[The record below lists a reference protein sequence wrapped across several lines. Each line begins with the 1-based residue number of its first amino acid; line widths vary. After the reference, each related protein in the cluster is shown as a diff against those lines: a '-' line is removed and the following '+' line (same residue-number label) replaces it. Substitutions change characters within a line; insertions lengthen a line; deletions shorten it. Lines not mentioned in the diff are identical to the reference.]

1 MIGAAADLAAA
12 LVEAVDLGASAAAI
26 LAAAGRIATGSS
38 TARGGLHLDQ
48 LLADLVQKLKTALGE
63 HLVSVILYGSAA
75 IGDWQQK
82 TSDLNVLCVLDG
94 ITPAELAKSEPVF
107 RWWRDKGQPSPL
119 LLTAEEVRTSTD
131 CFAME
136 FHDMQQHRRV
146 LHGSDV
152 IQGLTV
158 EDRFYR
164 AQVEH
169 ELRSKQIRLR
179 QKAAELLPDHKRL
192 VALLT
197 DSISTFL
204 VLGRHALILSGREAH
219 WKKQEILTA
228 LETPLGSP
236 LKNCATILAIR
247 QSGESLSSGDAV
259 SLLEGYLQET
269 DALVRFVDGLAVDGA
284 SSSVV
289 V

>member
-1 MIGAAADLAAA
+1 
-12 LVEAVDLGASAAAI
+12 
-26 LAAAGRIATGSS
+26 
-38 TARGGLHLDQ
+38 LDQ
-48 LLADLVQKLKTALGE
+48 LLSDLVQKLKAAFEE
-63 HLVSVILYGSAA
+63 HLISVILYGSAA
-75 IGDWQQK
+75 VGDWQQK
-82 TSDLNVLCVLDG
+82 KSDLNALCVLDR

-107 RWWRDKGQPSPL
+107 RWWREKGEPAPL
-119 LLTAEEVRTSTD
+119 LLTAEEVRASTD

-136 FHDMQQHRRV
+136 FHDMQEHRRV

-152 IQGLTV
+152 ILGLTV

-197 DSISTFL
+197 DSISTFC
-204 VLGRHALILSGREAH
+204 VLGRHALILSGHEGV

-228 LETPLGSP
+228 LEGSLGSP
-236 LKNCATILAIR
+236 FKNCAAILAIR

-259 SLLEGYLQET
+259 SLLDGYLKET
-269 DALVRFVDGLAVDGA
+269 DALVRFVDGLAIP
-284 SSSVV
+284 
-289 V
+289 